1 LAVLAMVG
9 LVAGGR
15 QAASASPKA
24 VCAVPAGVEH
34 WMGEVDARV
43 RLDWIDARLGE
54 AAHTARWWTW
64 GWGAG
69 VGAAGVFSLAAV
81 PFVAPENRIDWY
93 TGAATAA
100 FGVIPFVIFPLSVMH
115 DAPIVHARAA
125 TVGDSELCA
134 ALAEAEDALARGA
147 HEEARQRAWW
157 VHAGNV
163 AFNTGVLLFLGL
175 GYHHW
180 TAGLIN
186 GGAGLAVGEAM
197 IFTSPTQA
205 IDDLATY
212 RRGAIGADR
221 PTAFMAGWTFQLF

>member
-1 LAVLAMVG
+1 VALLAMVG
-9 LVAGGR
+9 LIAGGR
-15 QAASASPKA
+15 AAAASPRP
-24 VCAVPAGVEH
+24 VCTAGAGAESFV
-34 WMGEVDARV
+34 GQIDARA

-54 AAHTARWWTW
+54 AAHKARWWTW

-81 PFVAPENRIDWY
+81 PFVAPENRVDWY
-93 TGAATAA
+93 TAAATAA

-115 DAPIVHARAA
+115 DAKVVHARAA
-125 TVGDSELCA
+125 TVGDAEICV
-134 ALAEAEDALARGA
+134 ALAEAEYALSRGA

-197 IFTSPTQA
+197 IFTSPTQT

-212 RRGAIGADR
+212 RRGAIGDER
-221 PTAFMAGWTFQLF
+221 RTAFVASWTFQLF